1 MFPKPIVAVVGRP
14 NVGKS
19 TFFNKTCGRRISI
32 VKDTPGVTRDRLYAD
47 AEWCGHTFTLIDTGG
62 FGLPADD
69 EFGGHIKKQAE
80 LAIRSADVILFLT
93 DGKAGVMPED
103 YEVAE
108 LLRGCGKP
116 VVLAVNKIDSFRPD
130 LAYDFYDLG
139 LGEPFPVS
147 CEQGLGLG
155 DLLDEVVKQITNYK
169 LQITNSDDDKGS
181 GVRGQGS
188 GNMDKK
194 EKSPIPNPESRAPEP
209 LKIAV
214 VGKPNVGKS
223 SLVNKI
229 LGFER
234 VIVSEIAGTTRD
246 AIDTP
251 FSHQGK
257 DYIIIDTAGMRR
269 KRGIED
275 ESVES
280 YSVMSALAAV
290 RRADVV
296 LLMIDA
302 ADGVSEQDA
311 RIAGLVHEEGKPSV
325 FVMNKWDAVEKDG
338 YTIEKFEN
346 VLKAEF
352 AFMDYFKSIYVS
364 AKTGQRVEK
373 ILSVANEA
381 YANASRRITTG
392 TLNDIISDAVT
403 MHEPPSN
410 RQGKRLKIFYATQGA
425 TCPPKF
431 IIFVNDET
439 LVHFSYKRYLE
450 NTLRRAADFSGT
462 PIEVVFRTK
471 SEL

>member
-1 MFPKPIVAVVGRP
+1 MPTNSTKPVVAVVGRP

-19 TFFNKTCGRRISI
+19 TFFNKVCGRRISI

-47 AEWCGHTFTLIDTGG
+47 AEWCGYTFTLIDTGG
-62 FGLPADD
+62 IGLPVDD
-69 EFGGHIKKQAE
+69 EFGGHIRKQAE
-80 LAIRSADVILFLT
+80 IAIAAADAVLFLT
-93 DGKAGVMPED
+93 DGKDGVMPED
-103 YEVAE
+103 YDVAE
-108 LLRGCGKP
+108 LLRGSSKP
-116 VVLAVNKIDSFRPD
+116 VVLAVNKLDSFRPE
-130 LAYDFYDLG
+130 LTYDFYGLG
-139 LGEPFPVS
+139 LGEPFPIS

-155 DLLDEVVKQITNYK
+155 DLLDEVVKH
-169 LQITNSDDDKGS
+169 LG
-181 GVRGQGS
+181 
-188 GNMDKK
+188 
-194 EKSPIPNPESRAPEP
+194 EKSEDAGADGA

-234 VIVSEIAGTTRD
+234 VIVSETAGTTRD

-251 FSHQGK
+251 FAHQGK
-257 DYIIIDTAGMRR
+257 DYVIIDTAGMRR

-280 YSVMSALAAV
+280 FSVMRAINAV

-296 LLMIDA
+296 LIVIDST
-302 ADGVSEQDA
+302 DGVSEQDT

-325 FVMNKWDAVEKDG
+325 FVMNKWDAVEKNG

-392 TLNDIISDAVT
+392 TLNDIISDAVS
-403 MHEPPSN
+403 MHEPPAS
-410 RQGKRLKIFYATQGA
+410 RGGKRLKIFYATQGA
-425 TCPPKF
+425 VCPPKF

-450 NTLRRAADFSGT
+450 NVLRRAVDFSGT
-462 PIEVVFRTK
+462 PVEIVFRTK
-471 SEL
+471 SEG